1 MKGEERREGMVRRLL
16 STAVAAAL
24 LLGSVTGA
32 VLGAEAAQGT
42 AAETAVLPGTENA
55 AAEAAVQWEEV
66 SERSE
71 TGKVYRLSDGSYAA
85 VDYGRAVHYLEDGEW
100 RSYDNRLR
108 YIEAAGNESGGYE
121 NTAGDMRVR
130 FAPNTASGQLVRI
143 ETEAGSVRVS
153 LPGAAKT
160 RQVSVYAEPSAPAD
174 ALAVE
179 HLSAGVLYRDVLEDT
194 DIEYRLEG
202 GTLKENIVVRA
213 PGSGSYSYTFE
224 LKLSGL
230 TPTLESDGSVKLT
243 ADKTG
248 EVALVLPKGYMYD
261 ASGAASSDVA
271 YTLTAGQGHRW
282 LLTVTADS
290 AWMNAPERVYPV
302 TIDPTVVRTNH
313 TVYSNI
319 KDCYVY
325 ENQTDVNG
333 SWAWMY
339 AGYTGGKAYHSLVGI
354 RELPELPAGAVV
366 IRATLGLRAIEVLG
380 GPVTLSAHAV
390 RGGWE
395 SGTAVW
401 GTKPS
406 YDATVLDYRIIS
418 GNGIYDFDITSLAQ
432 DWYAGNEQSAN
443 GVLLR
448 ELTASTGN
456 RVKFSTANN
465 SDYNTAHPIF
475 VVEYRDAK
483 GLEGIW
489 SYSTQTLGESGI
501 GYVNRFNGN
510 LVYTYADTTTDG
522 SVLPVTVGHVYNAYQ
537 AGKRFTAASGAQ
549 TADFSAMN
557 VGLGWKLSVQE
568 SVVERTISGALWL
581 VYGDA
586 DGTEHYFYDFDSDG
600 KYESEDGY
608 GLTITRNTASTSAR
622 YTMHD
627 DYGSSKTFNSTGR
640 LVRIDDVHG
649 NRKNLVW
656 TNGRLTSITR
666 TAAGASTSQTAVS
679 FTYNAAGAL
688 TQISNA
694 QNGDSITLLYS
705 DTYNGAYSSA
715 ASNYLRSITRNGH
728 QTHFSYYA
736 DGTLYYAGDDESYQY
751 AVYTY
756 TTRNA
761 ASATET
767 RAVASAALSYDMM
780 DTGRSVRFTYG
791 ERRTTETAPGNDGR
805 IGTSDDLRT
814 VYLFDYRGRPVCA
827 YTSDSEEEIIYGATS
842 AVYNNYPDGDR
853 RNHTIQS
860 DAVGGLAAVNLVK
873 NGLLD
878 STSYW
883 SGSVS
888 GSYSSAADTARAF
901 AGTGSLRIT
910 GSGTGS
916 YSRTQSVYLTP
927 GTYTFSAYLYLNNVR
942 SVSTGGGAFL
952 ELDGEKSRVC
962 TGTSDANVQDG
973 WQRVYV
979 TKTISAAGNYNVK
992 LRLQNASGS
1001 VYFDCAQLES
1011 APAPSG
1017 FNLVDN
1023 GGMNAQYRWGTSN
1036 GGSYVTDAA
1045 RGNVMRVAGNTAG
1058 LSFSL
1063 QTIQLRLPAETSFT
1077 LSGWA
1082 KADSV
1087 PTAFDEG
1094 RTFRLV
1100 AQLKYSDG
1108 VYEEQALDY
1117 NADVQE
1123 WQYGSVGI
1131 VPKRQGQG
1139 LTLEQVVIYLSYD
1152 RNANSA
1158 YFDDVSLKIEP
1169 AQLYAYDEDGNL
1181 ISNYN
1186 SDGNQ
1191 TLVDYASNN
1200 VDIEEITN
1208 ILGEKYE
1215 YTYKTVGGI
1224 DMHLVQTVRKTDASN
1239 NTLTLT
1245 YGYDAY
1251 GNTTSSTLTSTGS
1264 TGKITSGA
1272 TYTDNGNRLSTVT
1285 DATGGTTSYAYNG
1298 YGQTSGVTDAK
1309 GVRIGFL
1316 YDTRRRL
1323 IGTYLDA
1330 NKDAI
1335 ANASEPAVRY
1345 AYDSEGYL
1353 QKIETDGTDYTFG
1366 YDHHG
1371 NVLTVKAGNYT
1382 LATNTYGPFD
1392 GALQTS
1398 TTGNGL
1404 KTTYE
1409 YDKLGR
1415 LAGVKENGAQLYS
1428 LTYNG
1433 DGQAARL
1440 ADNASGE
1447 TTEYEYD
1454 GAGRLIRAYR
1464 ADANGAP
1471 LLQAENLYDSYG
1483 RAKST
1488 TYLLP
1493 GKTMTYESTYKTA
1506 SSLLN
1511 TFALPGGETV
1521 SYMYD
1526 SFDRLSHSTLPTS
1539 MVDYGYE
1546 TDSTTKETSN
1556 RVSSYM
1562 FWARSPDS
1570 GMNSYQ
1576 YTLNYT
1582 YDANG
1587 NITEIKKNSTPQVT
1601 YEYDSLGQLVR
1612 EYNHETQLATV
1623 FVYDKSGNVTDRYTF
1638 TGFTAE
1644 VPISHLMACYPY
1656 GCIDEASYTYG
1667 SSGWGDLLTNYNGT
1681 SITYDASGNPLN
1693 WKDAS
1698 NLYWKGGRLTLV
1710 SLEGTN
1716 ANEVSFSYN
1725 SAGIRTKKHFAG
1737 GAGMVPYYT
1746 DVYTVDGSRI
1756 LSEVRTDDQLYTV
1769 VRTLYYIYDASG
1781 SVIGMEY
1788 NGAKYW
1794 YDKNL
1799 QGDIV
1804 GIRNSTGT
1812 LVAQYVYDAWGKILQ
1827 VTDKDGN
1834 DVSGNSDHIANIN
1847 PFRYRGY
1854 YYDVETGWYYLNARY
1869 YDPAV
1874 GRFLSPDG
1882 QINNVGSDLL
1892 GANLFAYCG
1901 NNPVNRI
1908 DPNGNE
1914 WWHWL
1919 AAATI
1924 VVGTAVALVIS
1935 AGGVAPAVMAA
1946 ASVANGF
1953 TAGSTTAT
1961 IAAGALVGAS
1971 TAMAASTISS
1981 IENSDSLE
1989 DFADKGQYAVTSTF
2003 FGGAIGALSAYSM
2016 TRTPK
2021 TKMYRSVSQSEADSI
2036 KQNKKFII
2044 SDKGMD
2050 CKQFGLSLSETKK
2063 FGEWAGQD
2071 IVVSVK
2077 VPNYM
2082 LTRFCNQSVDSMI
2095 FKHGTVT
2102 VYSEYLNDFN
2112 NAISGT
2118 IKFH

>member
-780 DTGRSVRFTYG
+780 DTGRSVRFAYG

-1011 APAPSG
+1011 AAAPSG

-1023 GGMNAQYRWGTSN
+1023 GGMTAQYRWGTSN

-1181 ISNYN
+1181 TSNYN

-1285 DATGGTTSYAYNG
+1285 DAAGGTTSYAYNG

-1409 YDKLGR
+1409 YDRLGR

-1440 ADNASGE
+1440 VDNASGE

-1454 GAGRLIRAYR
+1454 GAGRLIRANR
-1464 ADANGAP
+1464 TSSSSGAS
-1471 LLQAENLYDSYG
+1471 LLSAENRYDAFG
-1483 RAKST
+1483 RAQST

-1812 LVAQYVYDAWGKILQ
+1812 LVAQYVYDAWGNHRQI
-1827 VTDKDGN
+1827 TDGSCN
-1834 DVSGNSDHIANIN
+1834 DVSADTSHIANIN

-1869 YDPAV
+1869 YDPNV
-1874 GRFLSPDG
+1874 GRFLSPDDT
-1882 QINNVGSDLL
+1882 DLL
-1892 GANLFAYCG
+1892 LLSPRALTDKNLYAYCD
-1901 NNPVNRI
+1901 NNPVMRV
-1908 DPNGNE
+1908 DSNGE
-1914 WWHWL
+1914 WWHIAIGGLIGGFIGGLTQVASNLIEGNNAFDGVGSAFLSGAASGAL
-1919 AAATI
+1919 ASTGVGVVGSIVGNAGISMVENAATQ
-1924 VVGTAVALVIS
+1924 VVENKGFDNFDIEDMLIDGTIGGIS
-1935 AGGVAPAVMAA
+1935 
-1946 ASVANGF
+1946 
-1953 TAGSTTAT
+1953 
-1961 IAAGALVGAS
+1961 
-1971 TAMAASTISS
+1971 
-1981 IENSDSLE
+1981 
-1989 DFADKGQYAVTSTF
+1989 
-2003 FGGAIGALSAYSM
+2003 GAIGGGGTGSKHLNGLGKQ
-2016 TRTPK
+2016 TLKRTINTTVHK
-2021 TKMYRSVSQSEADSI
+2021 GI
-2036 KQNKKFII
+2036 KQGVKEFGKALTYYAKSTRSYYIALKSGVWKDLTITTASVIASSDFMKYQYKKIT
-2044 SDKGMD
+2044 S
-2050 CKQFGLSLSETKK
+2050 
-2063 FGEWAGQD
+2063 
-2071 IVVSVK
+2071 
-2077 VPNYM
+2077 
-2082 LTRFCNQSVDSMI
+2082 R
-2095 FKHGTVT
+2095 
-2102 VYSEYLNDFN
+2102 
-2112 NAISGT
+2112 
-2118 IKFH
+2118 

>member
-780 DTGRSVRFTYG
+780 DTGRSVRFAYG

-1011 APAPSG
+1011 AAAPSG

-1023 GGMNAQYRWGTSN
+1023 GGMTAQYRWGTSN

-1181 ISNYN
+1181 TSNYN

-1323 IGTYLDA
+1323 IGTFLDA
-1330 NKDAI
+1330 NKDEI

-1409 YDKLGR
+1409 YDRLGR

-1440 ADNASGE
+1440 VDNASGE

-1454 GAGRLIRAYR
+1454 GAGRLIRANR
-1464 ADANGAP
+1464 TSSSSGAS
-1471 LLQAENLYDSYG
+1471 LLSAENRYDAFG
-1483 RAKST
+1483 RAQST

-1638 TGFTAE
+1638 TDFTAE

-1812 LVAQYVYDAWGKILQ
+1812 LVAQYVYDAWGNHRQI
-1827 VTDKDGN
+1827 TDGSCN
-1834 DVSGNSDHIANIN
+1834 DVSADTSHIANIN

-1869 YDPAV
+1869 YDPNV
-1874 GRFLSPDG
+1874 GRFLSPDDT
-1882 QINNVGSDLL
+1882 DLL
-1892 GANLFAYCG
+1892 LLSPRALTDKNLYAYCD
-1901 NNPVNRI
+1901 NNPVMRV
-1908 DPNGNE
+1908 DSNGE
-1914 WWHWL
+1914 WWHIAIGGLIGGFIGGLTQVASNLIEGNNAFDGVGSAFLSGAASGAL
-1919 AAATI
+1919 ASTGVGVVGSIVGNAGISMVENAATQ
-1924 VVGTAVALVIS
+1924 VVENKGFDNFDIEDMLIDGTIGGIS
-1935 AGGVAPAVMAA
+1935 
-1946 ASVANGF
+1946 
-1953 TAGSTTAT
+1953 
-1961 IAAGALVGAS
+1961 
-1971 TAMAASTISS
+1971 
-1981 IENSDSLE
+1981 
-1989 DFADKGQYAVTSTF
+1989 
-2003 FGGAIGALSAYSM
+2003 GAIGGGGTGSKHLNGLGKQ
-2016 TRTPK
+2016 TLKRTINTTVHK
-2021 TKMYRSVSQSEADSI
+2021 GI
-2036 KQNKKFII
+2036 KQGVKEFGKALTYYAKSTRSYYIALKSGVWKDLTITTASVIASSDFMKYQYKKIT
-2044 SDKGMD
+2044 S
-2050 CKQFGLSLSETKK
+2050 
-2063 FGEWAGQD
+2063 
-2071 IVVSVK
+2071 
-2077 VPNYM
+2077 
-2082 LTRFCNQSVDSMI
+2082 R
-2095 FKHGTVT
+2095 
-2102 VYSEYLNDFN
+2102 
-2112 NAISGT
+2112 
-2118 IKFH
+2118 

>member
-1 MKGEERREGMVRRLL
+1 M
-16 STAVAAAL
+16 
-24 LLGSVTGA
+24 
-32 VLGAEAAQGT
+32 
-42 AAETAVLPGTENA
+42 
-55 AAEAAVQWEEV
+55 
-66 SERSE
+66 
-71 TGKVYRLSDGSYAA
+71 
-85 VDYGRAVHYLEDGEW
+85 
-100 RSYDNRLR
+100 
-108 YIEAAGNESGGYE
+108 
-121 NTAGDMRVR
+121 
-130 FAPNTASGQLVRI
+130 
-143 ETEAGSVRVS
+143 
-153 LPGAAKT
+153 
-160 RQVSVYAEPSAPAD
+160 
-174 ALAVE
+174 
-179 HLSAGVLYRDVLEDT
+179 
-194 DIEYRLEG
+194 
-202 GTLKENIVVRA
+202 
-213 PGSGSYSYTFE
+213 
-224 LKLSGL
+224 
-230 TPTLESDGSVKLT
+230 
-243 ADKTG
+243 
-248 EVALVLPKGYMYD
+248 
-261 ASGAASSDVA
+261 
-271 YTLTAGQGHRW
+271 
-282 LLTVTADS
+282 
-290 AWMNAPERVYPV
+290 
-302 TIDPTVVRTNH
+302 
-313 TVYSNI
+313 
-319 KDCYVY
+319 
-325 ENQTDVNG
+325 
-333 SWAWMY
+333 
-339 AGYTGGKAYHSLVGI
+339 
-354 RELPELPAGAVV
+354 
-366 IRATLGLRAIEVLG
+366 
-380 GPVTLSAHAV
+380 
-390 RGGWE
+390 
-395 SGTAVW
+395 
-401 GTKPS
+401 
-406 YDATVLDYRIIS
+406 
-418 GNGIYDFDITSLAQ
+418 
-432 DWYAGNEQSAN
+432 
-443 GVLLR
+443 
-448 ELTASTGN
+448 
-456 RVKFSTANN
+456 
-465 SDYNTAHPIF
+465 
-475 VVEYRDAK
+475 
-483 GLEGIW
+483 
-489 SYSTQTLGESGI
+489 
-501 GYVNRFNGN
+501 
-510 LVYTYADTTTDG
+510 
-522 SVLPVTVGHVYNAYQ
+522 
-537 AGKRFTAASGAQ
+537 
-549 TADFSAMN
+549 
-557 VGLGWKLSVQE
+557 
-568 SVVERTISGALWL
+568 
-581 VYGDA
+581 
-586 DGTEHYFYDFDSDG
+586 
-600 KYESEDGY
+600 
-608 GLTITRNTASTSAR
+608 
-622 YTMHD
+622 
-627 DYGSSKTFNSTGR
+627 
-640 LVRIDDVHG
+640 
-649 NRKNLVW
+649 
-656 TNGRLTSITR
+656 
-666 TAAGASTSQTAVS
+666 S

-705 DTYNGAYSSA
+705 DTYDGAYSST

-910 GSGTGS
+910 GSGAGS

-1036 GGSYVTDAA
+1036 GGSYVTDAT
-1045 RGNVMRVAGNTAG
+1045 RGNVMRVAGNTDG

-1181 ISNYN
+1181 TSNYN
-1186 SDGNQ
+1186 SDGNR

-1224 DMHLVQTVRKTDASN
+1224 DMHLVQTVRKTGASN

-1245 YGYDAY
+1245 YGYDSY

-1264 TGKITSGA
+1264 TAKITSGA

-1285 DATGGTTSYAYNG
+1285 DAAGGTTSYAYNG

-1309 GVRIGFL
+1309 GVRTGFL

-1409 YDKLGR
+1409 YDRLGR
-1415 LAGVKENGAQLYS
+1415 LAGVKENGTQLYS

-1440 ADNASGE
+1440 VDNASGE

-1454 GAGRLIRAYR
+1454 AAGRLIRANR
-1464 ADANGAP
+1464 TSSSSGAS
-1471 LLQAENLYDSYG
+1471 LLSAENVYDSYG
-1483 RAKST
+1483 RADKST
-1488 TYLLP
+1488 YVVGEKALAYDLTYNTSSNLVKSILMP
-1493 GKTMTYESTYKTA
+1493 QTHLMSAIGYSYDEFERLTKKNISFSTLYDLYEEYDYYSYTSGGTQYTTGLVSSLTLKSGSAVTA
-1506 SSLLN
+1506 SYS
-1511 TFALPGGETV
+1511 
-1521 SYMYD
+1521 
-1526 SFDRLSHSTLPTS
+1526 
-1539 MVDYGYE
+1539 
-1546 TDSTTKETSN
+1546 
-1556 RVSSYM
+1556 
-1562 FWARSPDS
+1562 
-1570 GMNSYQ
+1570 
-1576 YTLNYT
+1576 YT

-1587 NITEIKKNSTPQVT
+1587 NITEIKKNNSSYLL
-1601 YEYDSLGQLVR
+1601 YEYDSLGQLTR
-1612 EYNHETQLATV
+1612 ESSYATLS
-1623 FVYDKSGNVTDRYTF
+1623 YDRYAYDGSGNRVSKNTYYWSGTLKSG
-1638 TGFTAE
+1638 E
-1644 VPISHLMACYPY
+1644 
-1656 GCIDEASYTYG
+1656 TYG
-1667 SSGWGDLLTNYNGT
+1667 YTNSTWGDLLTNYNGT
-1681 SITYDASGNPLN
+1681 SITYDASGNPKN
-1693 WKDAS
+1693 WKGIS
-1698 NLYWKGGRLTLV
+1698 ELLWTGNRLSSIEIDGLDEA
-1710 SLEGTN
+1710 L
-1716 ANEVSFSYN
+1716 AFSYN
-1725 SAGIRTKKHFAG
+1725 ADGVRNGKTYWDKNGIPTYHR
-1737 GAGMVPYYT
+1737 
-1746 DVYTVDGSRI
+1746 YTVDGNRI
-1756 LSEVRTDDQLYTV
+1756 ISETV
-1769 VRTLYYIYDASG
+1769 SGAENYTLYYLYGANGGIEGFIYNNT
-1781 SVIGMEY
+1781 Y
-1788 NGAKYW
+1788 Y
-1794 YDKNL
+1794 YFQKNI
-1799 QGDIV
+1799 QGDI
-1804 GIRNSTGT
+1804 IRICNCLGETVVEYGYDVWGTVTSVTGDLASTIG
-1812 LVAQYVYDAWGKILQ
+1812 Q
-1827 VTDKDGN
+1827 
-1834 DVSGNSDHIANIN
+1834 IN

-1869 YDPAV
+1869 YDPTV
-1874 GRFLSPDG
+1874 GRFLSPDT
-1882 QINNVGSDLL
+1882 IL
-1892 GANLFAYCG
+1892 GANGGLQGYNLFAYCN
-1901 NNPVNRI
+1901 NNPVMFA
-1908 DPNGNE
+1908 DPSGMCYYLNE
-1914 WWHWL
+1914 YYPGYYNIEDIPCWNPLPDYIVNPDDPSKLILCEHAKNLAGFIKGWETFNETFVPAIESGENEAIGYGYTIKAGANDELIKRATGTYRPSSITVEQADYLFWL
-1919 AAATI
+1919 SMAY
-1924 VVGTAVALVIS
+1924 
-1935 AGGVAPAVMAA
+1935 GVNPKLKRGA
-1946 ASVANGF
+1946 ASVGCVLPPRYTHEYNALLSVTYNSSRKYIELISDLNSGMNPMEAFKKTANGNVF
-1953 TAGSTTAT
+1953 YNGILKRR
-1961 IAAGALVGAS
+1961 IA
-1971 TAMAASTISS
+1971 
-1981 IENSDSLE
+1981 
-1989 DFADKGQYAVTSTF
+1989 
-2003 FGGAIGALSAYSM
+2003 
-2016 TRTPK
+2016 
-2021 TKMYRSVSQSEADSI
+2021 EANI
-2036 KQNKKFII
+2036 
-2044 SDKGMD
+2044 
-2050 CKQFGLSLSETKK
+2050 
-2063 FGEWAGQD
+2063 
-2071 IVVSVK
+2071 
-2077 VPNYM
+2077 Y
-2082 LTRFCNQSVDSMI
+2082 
-2095 FKHGTVT
+2095 
-2102 VYSEYLNDFN
+2102 
-2112 NAISGT
+2112 ISG
-2118 IKFH
+2118 IYNHIH